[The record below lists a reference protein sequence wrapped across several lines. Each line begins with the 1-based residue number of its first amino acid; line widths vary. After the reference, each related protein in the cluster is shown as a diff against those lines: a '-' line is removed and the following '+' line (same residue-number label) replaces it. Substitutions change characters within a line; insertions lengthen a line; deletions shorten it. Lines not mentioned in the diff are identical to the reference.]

1 MDHDSDD
8 DDGDDDDLSD
18 FDVIGN
24 TAGDSIE
31 VVDDDDDGKST
42 LCGFTE
48 SVGSDDNKLIFRTIL
63 FREKLLVIQ

>member
-1 MDHDSDD
+1 MSDDVYAVDHDSDD

-31 VVDDDDDGKST
+31 VVDDDDDGRFSAPDKK
-42 LCGFTE
+42 GYQ
-48 SVGSDDNKLIFRTIL
+48 G
-63 FREKLLVIQ
+63 